1 MTALQHLFSHTAGF
15 LWGEILLR
23 LFSGTPLFREF
34 LVLFLFVLGLGALF
48 ALIPQAFFR
57 NPSFRHAASAL
68 LLLLSGILF
77 TTEYAVFQSFGMY
90 MSPENLHAGAGNVM
104 EFYGG
109 ELADGVM
116 DALIHAPL
124 FLLPFILY
132 LAFLFLSRRTGKSL
146 PVRSRLLSLI
156 RKTPKKDA
164 SASFPVI
171 LRTKPVKPVLS
182 RIPAVEF
189 QKTTLLLFVIFTAS
203 TLASAGLALNGRD
216 RNLYGSHYNYNDAV
230 QAFGMLDA
238 TRLDAQ
244 YLIFGNP
251 AASFSGAGYGTP
263 SGGTQENAPGNPSS
277 LSSPGEATASDL
289 PAAEPE
295 QKIYPP
301 NAMAIDFSREDLQ
314 ATNTTKTLSAFAAS
328 RTPTLQNEYTGIFA
342 GKNLILICAE
352 SWCGV
357 PLTPELTP
365 TLWRLTH
372 NGFYFSDYYQP
383 SWGGSTTTGEM
394 SLILGLIGESGDNSV
409 IKTAGFNNYFSMG
422 NQLQRLGYSSI
433 AFHNGSTTYYK
444 RNKTHEN
451 LGYNQFIA
459 SENGLNKICGTGYP
473 TDTQMMTD
481 TLPLY
486 IDKAPFS
493 AYYMT
498 VSGHA
503 PYVKNNPLVSKYYDR
518 VNAAVG
524 DLYEEKTK
532 YYICYQMELENAL
545 AETVRILEEAGIAD
559 DTVIVMTGDHYPY
572 GLGGGKAWGNDKNY
586 LRDLFKT
593 EELTPWNQDQSSA
606 VIWSG
611 CLEHDLKDMAC
622 EISDP
627 TCSLDILP
635 TVSNL
640 FGVEFDSR
648 LLPGRDVFSDT
659 DPIAFW
665 NNLSWVT
672 PEGKYDSRHHVFYP
686 AEGKTEDPEYVARTQ
701 GHVNDLL
708 LMNREIVSSDY
719 YGLLFGPD
727 TVTFAGTLLF
737 DPDTF
742 VRPTETDAA
751 ALDENAADDENE
763 SSEGG
768 N

>member
-1 MTALQHLFSHTAGF
+1 MTVLRHLRYHIFGF

-34 LVLFLFVLGLGALF
+34 PVLLLFVLGLSALSS
-48 ALIPQAFFR
+48 LLPQAFFR
-57 NPSFRHAASAL
+57 KNTYRQAATAV

-77 TTEYAVFQSFGMY
+77 TTEFAVFQAFGMY
-90 MSPENLHAGAGNVM
+90 MSPENLHAGAGNVV

-109 ELADGVM
+109 QLFLAVADALLHAPIFLIPFFIYLADVITAKKGRKYR
-116 DALIHAPL
+116 PL
-124 FLLPFILY
+124 KVV
-132 LAFLFLSRRTGKSL
+132 LAETFSG
-146 PVRSRLLSLI
+146 
-156 RKTPKKDA
+156 RKKTNP
-164 SASFPVI
+164 SSSFPVA
-171 LRTKPVKPVLS
+171 LRRKPMTPALS
-182 RIPAVEF
+182 RIPATDF
-189 QKTTLLLFVIFTAS
+189 QKTTLVLFAIFVLSCA
-203 TLASAGLALNGRD
+203 LSAALALTGRD
-216 RNLYGSHYNYNDAV
+216 RNLYGAQYNYNDAV

-251 AASFSGAGYGTP
+251 RASFGGHGRPAAAPASSSDLAASP
-263 SGGTQENAPGNPSS
+263 
-277 LSSPGEATASDL
+277 SDL
-289 PAAEPE
+289 AATSSDLAETP
-295 QKIYPP
+295 KVYLP
-301 NAMAIDFSREDLQ
+301 NALPIDFTRPELN
-314 ATNTTKTLSAFAAS
+314 ATGATKSLSAFAAS
-328 RTPTLQNEYTGIFA
+328 RTPTLQNEYTGLFA

-365 TLWRLTH
+365 ALWRLTH

-394 SLILGLIGESGDNSV
+394 SLVMGLIGEAGDNSV
-409 IKTAGFNNYFSMG
+409 IKTAGFNNYFTLG

-473 TDTQMMTD
+473 TDTQMMVD

-486 IDKAPFS
+486 LDKTPFS

-503 PYVKNNPLVSKYYDR
+503 PYEKNNPLVKKYYDR

-545 AETVRILEEAGIAD
+545 AETLRMLEEAGLAD

-572 GLGGGKAWGNDKNY
+572 GLGGGRAWGNDKNY
-586 LRDLFKT
+586 LRDLFKAD
-593 EELTPWNQDQSSA
+593 ELTSWTQDQNSL

-611 CLEHDLKDMAC
+611 CLEHEYKDMAC

-640 FGVEFDSR
+640 FGLPFDSR
-648 LLPGRDVFSDT
+648 LLPGRDVFSDAE
-659 DPIAFW
+659 PIAFW

-686 AEGKTEDPEYVARTQ
+686 AEGKTEDPEYVARIQ
-701 GHVNDLL
+701 GQVSDLL

-727 TVTFAGTLLF
+727 EVTFAGELLY

-742 VRPTETDAA
+742 VRPAETDGA

-763 SSEGG
+763 SSKSGQ
-768 N
+768 